1 MSKICDNC
9 GKTVNDDAKFCP
21 YCKNKTFRNKYEV
34 TTPNDDIVHKAFYWQ
49 YSGGSVLSK
58 TKIASISVFAFFFLM
73 WLFSGAPPIFVVIT
87 LIFAL
92 ATYLLGFAIHKFLG
106 EPAFNKIRYNDYGL
120 IQDLK
125 HLLFYWQDRTGG
137 YILSKTKIFSFAVFL
152 LVFGLGLTTFN
163 SLVVFSAILLA
174 LLFEIP
180 VFVLGFLIHKL
191 TLSDTSQHELPEKK
205 VKPKKVKDI
214 KKVETAS
221 SNPQVIPE
229 YVGYLSQL
237 DDLNGKFASK
247 EKSTRDLIE
256 KRFEPPQLT
265 YTRFISGVDKSSE
278 LFKKHSDSAYTM
290 INLADEYSP
299 RIAGEVETKIDIL
312 KSIIEKLDDL
322 SNELILNNNLSNKD
336 DVDNLINDMDNL
348 IDSVKDYEQ

>member
-1 MSKICDNC
+1 MSKICENC
-9 GKTVNDDAKFCP
+9 GKTVNDDANYCP
-21 YCKNKTFRNKYEV
+21 YCKNTTFRNKYEV

-49 YSGGSVLSK
+49 YSSDSVLSK
-58 TKIASISVFAFFFLM
+58 TKLASISVFAFFFLS
-73 WLFSGAPPIFVVIT
+73 WLFAGAHPIFVVLS

-92 ATYLLGFAIHKFLG
+92 VTYLIDFCFHKFFG
-106 EPAFNKIRYNDYGL
+106 EPSFNKIKYNDFGL

-152 LVFGLGLTTFN
+152 LVFGIGLTTFN
-163 SLVVFSAILLA
+163 TWVIFSAILLA
-174 LLFEIP
+174 LIFEIP

-191 TLSDTSQHELPEKK
+191 TLSDTSQHEPAEKK
-205 VKPKKVKDI
+205 VKPKKVKEI
-214 KKVETAS
+214 KKVGNTG

-229 YVGYLSQL
+229 YVEYLSQL

-265 YTRFISGVDKSSE
+265 YTRFISGVDKSGE
-278 LFKKHSDSAYTM
+278 LFKKHSESAYTM

-299 RIAGEVETKIDIL
+299 RIASEVESKIDIL